1 MPKYAQL
8 NDQSIVIGVS
18 DLGKRGRV
26 ERPDMIEVET
36 ADPSLLGM
44 KWNGETF
51 EPGPAPERSP
61 QLTRLAFMD
70 RFTNAELVA
79 IYTAAKSDVKA
90 QIWLDKVKTAQEIN
104 LADTRTRE
112 ALAMLEAG
120 GLIGEGRA
128 DEISTP

>member
-1 MPKYAQL
+1 
-8 NDQSIVIGVS
+8 
-18 DLGKRGRV
+18 
-26 ERPDMIEVET
+26 MIEVDS
-36 ADPSLLGM
+36 ADSALLGM
-44 KWNGETF
+44 KWNGAEF
-51 EPGPAPERSP
+51 EPGPPPAPSTE
-61 QLTRLAFMD
+61 LTRLEFMD
-70 RFTNAELVA
+70 RFTNAELVD
-79 IYTAAKSDVKA
+79 IYTAAKSDVQA